1 MPATVFSHQ
10 ALVVPLK
17 MRWPHR
23 FSGLALCIGSMA
35 PDLAFLGTMSDDSIF
50 SHTLSAQLW
59 FTPALTALLV
69 WLLTVIMLP
78 ALLPYVREHGWWR
91 VHDLAA
97 IDAPTGWRGWARVA
111 TSASLGGISHVLVD
125 GITHGNHSG
134 WLVPSLPFLRTM
146 VPHIGGPV
154 PLHDALQ
161 CWFTILFGLATAWMW
176 RDIARRRLLWAWR
189 GKHVMGALRMP
200 RAAGNRLLALCGIAA
215 ALGASVGWYLRR
227 HEPAKLLAA
236 GIGFG
241 IIDFVFVALLIAA
254 LVQQWRTRWRA
265 MWIASGAP
273 VLPVAANPTP

>member
-10 ALVVPLK
+10 ALVFPLK

-35 PDLAFLGTMSDDSIF
+35 PDLAFIGTMSDDSVF

-59 FTPALTALLV
+59 FTAPLTMLLV
-69 WLLTVIMLP
+69 WMLTTLMLP

-97 IDAPTGWRGWARVA
+97 IEAPHGWRGWTRVA
-111 TSASLGGISHVLVD
+111 SSGVLGGVSHVLVD

-134 WLVPSLPFLRTM
+134 WLVPYLPFLRTM

-161 CWFTILFGLATAWMW
+161 CWFTIAFAAASAWMW
-176 RDIARRRLLWAWR
+176 RHMARRQLLWAWR
-189 GKHVMGALRMP
+189 GQAARRPARMP
-200 RAAGNRLLALCGIAA
+200 RTAGYRLLAFCAVAA
-215 ALGASVGWYLRR
+215 VLGACVGWSVRR
-227 HEPAKLLAA
+227 HASAKLLAA

-241 IIDFVFVALLIAA
+241 MVDFVFGA
-254 LVQQWRTRWRA
+254 LVLAAIAVQLRNAVGRGTRL
-265 MWIASGAP
+265 SGVAA
-273 VLPVAANPTP
+273 LPVAPMP